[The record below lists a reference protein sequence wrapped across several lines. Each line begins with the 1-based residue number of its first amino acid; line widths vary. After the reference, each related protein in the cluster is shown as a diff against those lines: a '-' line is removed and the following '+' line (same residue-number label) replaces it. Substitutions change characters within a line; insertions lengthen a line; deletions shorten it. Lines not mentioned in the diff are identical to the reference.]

1 MASLTRDDESHGRDP
16 SILRC
21 ARGLH
26 VYVFVCMYVGGAS
39 PRQTDEAHAA
49 LVMAFYRRAAHK
61 TYLALAEVRS
71 YCFLCTVHCFFL

>member
-1 MASLTRDDESHGRDP
+1 MYDVGM
-16 SILRC
+16 
-21 ARGLH
+21 
-26 VYVFVCMYVGGAS
+26 YVCMGGGAS

-71 YCFLCTVHCFFL
+71 YCFLCTVRCFFP